1 MHKPYGFFLM
11 VFLLLCLSS
20 LAAQS
25 PGAVE
30 IRFSYLRQ
38 PGSGSN
44 QFAVW
49 VEDTRNRVIKTIYAT
64 RFTAQGGWERR
75 PQSIPQ
81 WVKQSG
87 LAQMNQAEIDA
98 FTTATPPSGFLRYQW
113 DGTDQK
119 GAPVPQGTYQVY
131 VEASL
136 RGENR
141 VVYQAPVEIGGGMR
155 EIQATTRYF
164 GSSGA
169 ERNMIGPVTVQY
181 KPGGAY

>member
-1 MHKPYGFFLM
+1 MIKSGYFLAP
-11 VFLLLCLSS
+11 FLALSLS
-20 LAAQS
+20 GLAAQS
-25 PGAVE
+25 SGNVE
-30 IRFSYLRQ
+30 IRFSYAKQ

-44 QFAVW
+44 QFAIW
-49 VEDTRNRVIKTIYAT
+49 VEDAQGQVIKTIYAT

-87 LAQMNQAEIDA
+87 LARMNKAQIDA
-98 FTTATPPSGFLRYQW
+98 FTAATPLAGILRYQW

-119 GAPVPQGTYQVY
+119 RVPVPPGIYQVY
-131 VEASL
+131 VEATL

-141 VVYQAPVEIGGGMR
+141 VVYQAQVEIGGGPV
-155 EIQATTRYF
+155 EIQAQARYF
-164 GSSGA
+164 GTGEA

-181 KPGGAY
+181 KPRINA

>member
-1 MHKPYGFFLM
+1 MNKTHGFLGIFFL
-11 VFLLLCLSS
+11 FLGLSS

-25 PGAVE
+25 PGSVD

-38 PGSGSN
+38 AGSGSN
-44 QFAVW
+44 QFAIW
-49 VEDTRNRVIKTIYAT
+49 VEDAQARVIKTIYAT

-75 PQSIPQ
+75 PESIPQ
-81 WVKQSG
+81 WIKQSG
-87 LAQMNQAEIDA
+87 LARMNQAQIDA
-98 FTTATPPSGFLRYQW
+98 FTGVTPRAGSLRYQW

-119 GAPVPQGTYQVY
+119 GAPVPPGTYQVY

-141 VVYQAPVEIGGGMR
+141 VVYQAPVEIGGGAR
-155 EIQATTRYF
+155 EIQAQVRYF
-164 GSSGA
+164 GTSQA

-181 KPGGAY
+181 KP